1 MSSPQL
7 TPKMINPT
15 APGVPFGREVA
26 VELRKLIG
34 TRGPRVLLGLLVL
47 IWVITALVLL
57 LTSGHLTFGDTLT
70 GFSAVSRIF
79 VGLLA
84 ILLVTGEWGQRAV
97 MSVFTLEP
105 RRERVIGAKL
115 CAVLI
120 GAVAIFVVAVAM
132 AAAIVAIR
140 GGSFDFAAAAF
151 RMNGLRALFD
161 VLMAFAIALAILN
174 TAGAVVGYLALPE
187 IIMPLLLMLF
197 TLPTAGNSGSN
208 VYESVAPW
216 VYPQEMFR
224 AFASTNVPGE
234 AWAHLLV
241 CAVLWI
247 GLPAIIGV
255 RRVMSSEVK

>member
-1 MSSPQL
+1 MSAPQMM
-7 TPKMINPT
+7 PKMINPA

-34 TRGPRVLLGLLVL
+34 TRGPQVLLGLMLL

-57 LTSGHLTFGDTLT
+57 STSGHLNFGDTLT

-79 VGLLA
+79 IGLLA

-120 GAVAIFVVAVAM
+120 GAFAVFVVAVAV
-132 AAAIVAIR
+132 AAAVVAIR
-140 GGSFDFAAAAF
+140 GGSFDFAAEAF
-151 RMNGLRALFD
+151 RVNGLRALFD
-161 VLMAFAIALAILN
+161 VLMAFAMALAILN

-187 IIMPLLLMLF
+187 ILMPLLLLLF
-197 TLPTAGNSGSN
+197 TLPTEGRAGSSF
-208 VYESVAPW
+208 YETVAPW

-224 AFASTNVPGE
+224 SFDSASVPGA

-247 GLPAIIGV
+247 GLPAVIGV